1 MGGRP
6 GRNCCGISA
15 CRSRATTQTLALS
28 TVLAPPLHSRFDLS
42 DRNTLLWDGVS
53 TFTVGADGTVALEN
67 VITTYRVNGFG
78 VPDDSY
84 LQVETLAT
92 LTYVLRRLRAVVT
105 SQFSRMKLAND
116 GTRVAPG
123 TNVVTPAIIKGAL
136 IAEYARMEL
145 DGFVQESSKFAQGL
159 IVQKNTLNPNRVD
172 VLYPAVLIN
181 QLRVFAL
188 LMQFSLQ

>member
-1 MGGRP
+1 M
-6 GRNCCGISA
+6 
-15 CRSRATTQTLALS
+15 
-28 TVLAPPLHSRFDLS
+28 
-42 DRNTLLWDGVS
+42 
-53 TFTVGADGTVALEN
+53 
-67 VITTYRVNGFG
+67 ITTYRVNGFG

-92 LTYVLRRLRAVVT
+92 LTYALRRLRAVVT

-145 DGFVQESSKFAQGL
+145 DGFVQRA
-159 IVQKNTLNPNRVD
+159 
-172 VLYPAVLIN
+172 A
-181 QLRVFAL
+181 
-188 LMQFSLQ
+188 SLHRG

>member
-1 MGGRP
+1 M
-6 GRNCCGISA
+6 
-15 CRSRATTQTLALS
+15 
-28 TVLAPPLHSRFDLS
+28 
-42 DRNTLLWDGVS
+42 
-53 TFTVGADGTVALEN
+53 
-67 VITTYRVNGFG
+67 ITTYRVNGFG

-136 IAEYARMEL
+136 IASMRGWSWTASYRRA
-145 DGFVQESSKFAQGL
+145 A
-159 IVQKNTLNPNRVD
+159 
-172 VLYPAVLIN
+172 
-181 QLRVFAL
+181 
-188 LMQFSLQ
+188 SLHRG

>member
-1 MGGRP
+1 M
-6 GRNCCGISA
+6 
-15 CRSRATTQTLALS
+15 
-28 TVLAPPLHSRFDLS
+28 LAPPLHSRFDLS